1 MRLNSSLMRHPE
13 NWIGPSAGPARPVTR
28 RVTCTLPMPQFLGD
42 DMLLCRLELFSDIFT
57 IKISNCTI
65 YLGQSSFFKGKN
77 GVPRQTNSGR
87 YRGGGPQGGR
97 GAAPGRPGE

>member
-57 IKISNCTI
+57 FKISNCTI

-77 GVPRQTNSGR
+77 GVPRQTDSGR
-87 YRGGGPQGGR
+87 YHEIYPQGFLR
-97 GAAPGRPGE
+97 TAPVLPL